1 MSSDTND
8 QGENICKH
16 QELENC
22 NCGIF
27 ADMEPVDL
35 DSDDFTKTDDF
46 VYVGVK
52 VPPQYKFYLQK
63 VADGFVDDD
72 GGERSYPHPGNRSD
86 VLENFIKFGLKRV
99 KESSE
104 RGTLWDTLT
113 HRYDGG
119 DEKQKMIEELEE
131 EKNELQEELEN
142 ERRRRK
148 ELQKEV
154 KRLKSQHNIVESH
167 ADIRL
172 HILDI
177 LGNEMLSIEEI
188 SEQLKQRGIDER
200 QEHPMDDE
208 EISLYRFVNILMNT
222 QISEMPNI
230 EVKEQHGTTVY
241 GKTS

>member
-63 VADGFVDDD
+63 VADSFADPN
-72 GGERSYPHPGNRSD
+72 GETSYPHPGNRSD
-86 VLENFIKFGLKRV
+86 VLENFIKFGLRRV

-104 RGTLWDTLT
+104 RGSLWQSLT
-113 HRYDGG
+113 HRFDGKE
-119 DEKQKMIEELEE
+119 EKQRMIEELEE
-131 EKNELQEELEN
+131 EKSELEEELKDEK
-142 ERRRRK
+142 RRRK

-177 LGNEMLSIEEI
+177 LGDEMLSIEEI
-188 SEQLKQRGIDER
+188 SDQLKQRGIEER

-208 EISLYRFVNILMNT
+208 EISLKRFVNILMNT
-222 QISEMPNI
+222 QISAMPNI
-230 EVKEQHGTTVY
+230 EEEEQNGATVY